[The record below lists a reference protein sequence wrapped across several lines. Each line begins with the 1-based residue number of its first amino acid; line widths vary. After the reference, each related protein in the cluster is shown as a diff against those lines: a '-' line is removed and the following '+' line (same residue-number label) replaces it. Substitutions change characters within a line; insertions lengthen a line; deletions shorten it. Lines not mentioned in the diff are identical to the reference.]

1 MHKCPEY
8 IIRLHNVTVV
18 LFLQIKIGSGFK
30 CDQDETQV
38 STTMIPD
45 NKSRKWEHCFDKKKW
60 NQSRQGIQEEN
71 VNPVFLEDFSTGM
84 ELQEYI
90 TGQVTN

>member
-30 CDQDETQV
+30 SDQDETQV

-45 NKSRKWEHCFDKKKW
+45 NKSRK
-60 NQSRQGIQEEN
+60 
-71 VNPVFLEDFSTGM
+71 
-84 ELQEYI
+84 
-90 TGQVTN
+90 